1 MSSQQTGPYRRSG
14 PNAPET
20 VRARGTLRDDTGS
33 VTVEAAI
40 ALGALAAAVALCVGA
55 VFAAVTQVRCVDA
68 AREAARLAA
77 RGDRAAAEPT
87 ARQVAPDGADIS
99 VRYEADRV
107 VAVVTAD
114 VPLLP
119 ALELRAEAVA
129 AWEPGEGI

>member
-1 MSSQQTGPYRRSG
+1 MLG
-14 PNAPET
+14 
-20 VRARGTLRDDTGS
+20 DDTGS

-40 ALGALAAAVALCVGA
+40 ALAALAAAVALCMGA

-87 ARQVAPDGADIS
+87 ARRVAPDGADIS
-99 VRYEADRV
+99 VRYEAGRV
-107 VAVVTAD
+107 VAVVIAD

-119 ALELRAEAVA
+119 VLELRAEAVA
-129 AWEPGEGI
+129 AREPGEGV